1 MQIAHDC
8 LSCFVRQ
15 ALTAVRNV
23 TDDVDVHESV
33 LRTVLG
39 ELSRM
44 DLRCSPVVVARR
56 IHELVRQRSGSSDP
70 YAAEKQRFN
79 RLALSL
85 LPELEARVANSADP
99 WATALR
105 LAIAGNVIDFGPRSH
120 VSVEDVTDAV
130 AHALEAPLAADVA
143 GFRAEAEGAERIL
156 YLTDNAGEIVFDR
169 LLLALLPADR
179 VTVAVR
185 GAPVINDATLED
197 AREAGLTERWD
208 VISNGSDA
216 PGTLLDTCST
226 EFRARFEAADL
237 VIAKGQGNYESLSG
251 CGRDVVFVLKVKCE
265 VIGRA
270 LGCPV
275 GTLVVRRGNGGGTCC
290 V

>member
-1 MQIAHDC
+1 
-8 LSCFVRQ
+8 
-15 ALTAVRNV
+15 
-23 TDDVDVHESV
+23 
-33 LRTVLG
+33 
-39 ELSRM
+39 
-44 DLRCSPVVVARR
+44 
-56 IHELVRQRSGSSDP
+56 
-70 YAAEKQRFN
+70 
-79 RLALSL
+79 
-85 LPELEARVANSADP
+85 
-99 WATALR
+99 
-105 LAIAGNVIDFGPRSH
+105 
-120 VSVEDVTDAV
+120 
-130 AHALEAPLAADVA
+130 
-143 GFRAEAEGAERIL
+143 
-156 YLTDNAGEIVFDR
+156 
-169 LLLALLPADR
+169 
-179 VTVAVR
+179 VAVR